1 MAVEI
6 PRFWAW
12 IVAKSPTEFN
22 ENEVAFQNRVNSG
35 TPKKNYNLGVFFSA
49 SSALII
55 VFT

>member
-12 IVAKSPTEFN
+12 IAANSPTEFN

-35 TPKKNYNLGVFFSA
+35 TPKKAQKKSLY
-49 SSALII
+49 
-55 VFT
+55 